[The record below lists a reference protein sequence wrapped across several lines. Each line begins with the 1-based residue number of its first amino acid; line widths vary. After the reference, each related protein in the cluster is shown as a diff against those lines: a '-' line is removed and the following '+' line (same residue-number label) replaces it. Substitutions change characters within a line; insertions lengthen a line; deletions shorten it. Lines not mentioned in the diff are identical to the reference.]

1 MNPEL
6 QEALDQLEAVKT
18 ETGLHAGLA
27 IEIVKAAALIKQA
40 NNTTPAA

>member
-1 MNPEL
+1 MKPEV
-6 QEALDQLEAVKT
+6 QEAINQIEAVRRERKYNLDT
-18 ETGLHAGLA
+18 A